1 MTWNIAS
8 AKQQFSEVV
17 RLTAQEPQ
25 AIYNRDKP
33 VAVMVSP
40 QEFEEFRRWKAER
53 EKPDLVALFAELR
66 AALIADGAED
76 GIELPPRTD
85 RFNPLVDDPHYWDAF
100 EDEPDGAG
108 APPAPTGAKR

>member
-17 RLTAQEPQ
+17 RLTAEEPQ

-33 VAVMVSP
+33 VAVMISVE
-40 QEFEEFRRWKAER
+40 EFEEFKRWQEQQA
-53 EKPDLVALFAELR
+53 KPSLLELFADIR

-85 RFNPLVDDPHYWDAF
+85 RYNPMVDDPHYWD
-100 EDEPDGAG
+100 EP
-108 APPAPTGAKR
+108 TETKT

>member
-25 AIYNRDKP
+25 AIYNRDKQ
-33 VAVMVSP
+33 VAVMISAE
-40 QEFEEFRRWKAER
+40 EFELFRQWKAER
-53 EKPDLVALFAELR
+53 ERPTLPELFAQMR
-66 AALIADGAED
+66 AALIEDGAED

-85 RFNPLVDDPHYWDAF
+85 RYNPMVDDPHYWD
-100 EDEPDGAG
+100 EPTLAE
-108 APPAPTGAKR
+108 AESPASDAKR